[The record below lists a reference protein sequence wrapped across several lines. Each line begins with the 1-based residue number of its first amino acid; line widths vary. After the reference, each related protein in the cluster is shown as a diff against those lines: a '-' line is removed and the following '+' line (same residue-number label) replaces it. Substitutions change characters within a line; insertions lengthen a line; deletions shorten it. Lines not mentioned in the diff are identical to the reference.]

1 MVYDS
6 YTTYI
11 LYDKFNMKWQS
22 QQVFKAVTKKK
33 KKYTT

>member
-1 MVYDS
+1 MAYDRLLLS
-6 YTTYI
+6 LTTYI

-33 KKYTT
+33 K